1 MEASTST
8 HELTTERRGWL
19 PAAVIV
25 LAVCV
30 AAAVAFAVY
39 ALAVASG
46 SGQAVATPPRTP
58 LERLSPLVQLEPS
71 TSLPGAG
78 LERLNIYGRALTAGA
93 TRASRGW

>member
-8 HELTTERRGWL
+8 HELTTQRRDWL
-19 PAAVIV
+19 PAAMTV

-30 AAAVAFAVY
+30 AAAVALAAY

-46 SGQAVATPPRTP
+46 SARAVATPPRTP
-58 LERLSPLVQLEPS
+58 LVQLRPLVQLEPS

-78 LERLNIYGRALTAGA
+78 LERLNSYGRALTAGA
-93 TRASRGW
+93 TRASRGC